1 MAQILVVN
9 DWFANRVIQ
18 KTIQTFTVENIEFE
32 IMALTQSMIDEVKSR
47 DTHKEMLSLA
57 ADSGIVFNGT
67 RAIAS
72 KDLTVDDI
80 TALWGDESLDID
92 CDPCIRARVG
102 EKVCEISGLGE
113 YIEEVN
119 VLEIEMAEE
128 AEAAAK
134 KAAEEAEAKAEKE
147 RVFQLG
153 EHEVTGSTQLE
164 NLPATDDVYLDAE
177 SLEEEA
183 AANADY

>member
-1 MAQILVVN
+1 MTQILVVN
-9 DWFANRVIQ
+9 DWFANRLIQ
-18 KTIQTFTVENIEFE
+18 KTIQTFTAENIEFE
-32 IMALTQSMIDEVKSR
+32 IMALDKHMIDELKSC
-47 DTHKEMLSLA
+47 DTHKEMLFFA
-57 ADSGIVFNGT
+57 ANSGLVFNGT

-80 TALWGDESLDID
+80 AALWGDDSLDID

-102 EKVCEISGLGE
+102 EKVCELSGLGE

-128 AEAAAK
+128 AAAK
-134 KAAEEAEAKAEKE
+134 KEEAAKLKLEAID
-147 RVFQLG
+147 G
-153 EHEVTGSTQLE
+153 D
-164 NLPATDDVYLDAE
+164 NLDELPEDLLIDGMNKPEDVYE

-183 AANADY
+183 VTNAHY

>member
-1 MAQILVVN
+1 MTQVLVVN

-134 KAAEEAEAKAEKE
+134 KAAEEAEEEKTFKLGDGDE
-147 RVFQLG
+147 GEFQVSGG
-153 EHEVTGSTQLE
+153 ELIDNMNQ
-164 NLPATDDVYLDAE
+164 E
-177 SLEEEA
+177 SLEQDA
-183 AANADY
+183 TLYANA